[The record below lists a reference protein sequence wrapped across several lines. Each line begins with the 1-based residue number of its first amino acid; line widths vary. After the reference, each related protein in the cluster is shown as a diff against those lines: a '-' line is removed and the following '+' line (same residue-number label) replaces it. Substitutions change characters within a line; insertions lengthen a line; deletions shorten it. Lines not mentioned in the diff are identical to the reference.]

1 MKWLHV
7 LILFALAT
15 VFLFYNHYWM
25 FMLFLASGLAIIMT
39 KVINKS
45 GKACLTFGEE
55 LTSNVS
61 KDMENADSP
70 VNMQGIIE
78 HSLKHA
84 GKRAGQLAASGDD
97 TRFSSHDLGQRI
109 HRGMKDTIKWFF
121 DLFR

>member
-7 LILFALAT
+7 LILFAIAT
-15 VFLFYNHYWM
+15 FFLFYDHYWL
-25 FMLFLASGLAIIMT
+25 FILFLASGLAIIMT

-45 GKACLTFGEE
+45 GKAGLTFGEE
-55 LTSNVS
+55 IVGSVG
-61 KDMENADSP
+61 KEMEKTDSP
-70 VNMQGIIE
+70 VNMQGVIE

-84 GKRAGQLAASGDD
+84 GKRAGQLAASGDE

-109 HRGMKDTIKWFF
+109 HRGAKETIKWFF